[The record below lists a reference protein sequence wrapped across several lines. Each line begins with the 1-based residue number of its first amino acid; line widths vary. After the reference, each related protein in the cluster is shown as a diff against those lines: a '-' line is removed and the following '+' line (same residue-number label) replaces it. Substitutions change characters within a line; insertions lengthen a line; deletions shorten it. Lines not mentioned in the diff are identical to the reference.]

1 MDFRRLEVF
10 AKVAELRS
18 FSRAAEALGLT
29 QPTVSEHVRAL
40 EDELGAPL
48 LDRLGRGAA
57 PTRAGSLLLGYARR
71 MLALSREARQALDQ
85 FQGRLSGELVVGGST
100 IPGEYLLPALIGRFK
115 TLFPDISVCLL
126 IGSSRQVTEWIEDGR
141 AEVGVVGARPS
152 PKSLVARE
160 LQADE
165 LVLVVP
171 PAHAWAGKTEV
182 MLAELK
188 AEPLLVR
195 ERGSGSR
202 EALERALAE
211 VNAALSGFRIAGEIG
226 STQAIKQAVRAGV
239 GLALVSKRAVE
250 DECRANLLHCL
261 KVKDLRVSRAFYLVT
276 HRDRSR
282 SPLAQAFVELVESD
296 TPARAS

>member
-1 MDFRRLEVF
+1 MDLRRLEVF

-40 EDELGAPL
+40 EDELGVPL
-48 LDRLGRGAA
+48 LDRLGRGTA
-57 PTRAGSLLLGYARR
+57 PTRAGALLLGYARR

-100 IPGEYLLPALIGRFK
+100 IPGEYLLPAMIGRFK
-115 TLFPDISVCLL
+115 TLYPDISVCLL